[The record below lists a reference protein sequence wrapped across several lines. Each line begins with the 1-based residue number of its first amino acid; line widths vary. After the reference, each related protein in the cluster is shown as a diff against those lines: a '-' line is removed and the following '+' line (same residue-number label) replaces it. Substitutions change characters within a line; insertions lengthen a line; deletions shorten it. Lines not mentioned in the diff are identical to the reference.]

1 MTATP
6 TPVGVAVG
14 SGTERQLKRG
24 IAKIETSSGKLKKG
38 TTSRGATI
46 AALIIAVIWT
56 LPTAGLFI
64 SSFRPANDI
73 KTTGWWTV
81 FANPG
86 FTLDNYANALNSGDS
101 LTLGKAFL
109 NSLVITLP
117 AALIPITIASLAA
130 YAFAWIDFKGRN
142 TMFVLVFALQIVP
155 IQMALVPLLRLFSD
169 GLRIGG
175 LYILPG
181 LGVNGLDGSFAKV
194 WIAHTI
200 FALPLAIFM
209 LHNFISEIPAEVI
222 EAARMDGAGHGQ
234 VFFRIVLP
242 LSMPAIASF
251 GIFQFLWVWNDLLV
265 ATVFT
270 SGQGLP
276 ITKALQDLSG
286 SYGQSWELLTA
297 GAFISI
303 IVPLIVFFA
312 LQRFFVRGLLA
323 GATKG

>member
-24 IAKIETSSGKLKKG
+24 AARIESSSGKLKRG

-46 AALIIAVIWT
+46 AALVIAVVWT

-86 FTLDNYANALNSGDS
+86 FTFDNYVNALNSGDS

-130 YAFAWIDFKGRN
+130 YAFAWIEFKGRN
-142 TMFVLVFALQIVP
+142 TLFVLVFALQIVP

-181 LGVNGLDGSFAKV
+181 LGVNGLDGSYAKV

-209 LHNFISEIPAEVI
+209 LHNFVSEIPAEVI

>member
-1 MTATP
+1 MSATP
-6 TPVGVAVG
+6 TPIGVAVG
-14 SGTERQLKRG
+14 SSTERQLKRG
-24 IAKIETSSGKLKKG
+24 AARIESSSGKLKRG

-46 AALIIAVIWT
+46 AALIIAVVWT

-86 FTLDNYANALNSGDS
+86 FTLDNYVNALNSGDS

-169 GLRIGG
+169 GLRVGG

>member
-1 MTATP
+1 MSATP
-6 TPVGVAVG
+6 TPIGVAVG
-14 SGTERQLKRG
+14 SRTERQLKRG
-24 IAKIETSSGKLKKG
+24 VARIEGSSGKLKRG

-46 AALIIAVIWT
+46 AALIIAVVWT

-86 FTLDNYANALNSGDS
+86 FTFDNYVNALNSGDS

-130 YAFAWIDFKGRN
+130 YAFAWIEFKGRN
-142 TMFVLVFALQIVP
+142 TLFVLVFALQIVP

-181 LGVNGLDGSFAKV
+181 LGVNGLDGSYAKV

>member
-1 MTATP
+1 MSATP
-6 TPVGVAVG
+6 TPIGVAVG

-24 IAKIETSSGKLKKG
+24 AARIESSSGKLKRG

-46 AALIIAVIWT
+46 AALVIAVVWT

-86 FTLDNYANALNSGDS
+86 FTFDNYVNALNSGDS

-130 YAFAWIDFKGRN
+130 YAFAWIEFKGRN
-142 TMFVLVFALQIVP
+142 TLFVLVFALQIVP

-181 LGVNGLDGSFAKV
+181 LGVNGLDGSYAKV

-209 LHNFISEIPAEVI
+209 LHNFVSEIPAEVI

>member
-1 MTATP
+1 MSATP
-6 TPVGVAVG
+6 TPIGVSVG
-14 SGTERQLKRG
+14 SGTESQLKRG
-24 IAKIETSSGKLKKG
+24 VAKIESSSGKLKRG

-46 AALIIAVIWT
+46 AALVIAVVWT

-86 FTLDNYANALNSGDS
+86 FTFDNYVNALNSGDS

-130 YAFAWIDFKGRN
+130 YAFAWIEFKGRN
-142 TMFVLVFALQIVP
+142 TLFVLVFALQIVP

-181 LGVNGLDGSFAKV
+181 LGVNGLDGSYAKV

-209 LHNFISEIPAEVI
+209 LHNFVSEIPAEVI

>member
-1 MTATP
+1 MSVTP
-6 TPVGVAVG
+6 TPIQVPVG
-14 SGTERQLKRG
+14 SGTERQLQRG
-24 IAKIETSSGKLKKG
+24 QSRIERSSGKVRRA
-38 TTSRGATI
+38 TTSRVATI
-46 AALIIAVIWT
+46 AALVIAVVWT

-64 SSFRPANDI
+64 SSFRPAADI

-81 FANPG
+81 FSNPG
-86 FTLDNYANALNSGDS
+86 FTLANYSDALNSGDS

-130 YAFAWIDFKGRN
+130 YAFAWIEFKGRN
-142 TMFVLVFALQIVP
+142 TLFVLVFALQIVP

-169 GLRIGG
+169 GLQIGG

-234 VFFRIVLP
+234 MFFRIVLP
-242 LSMPAIASF
+242 LSVPAIASF

-303 IVPLIVFFA
+303 LVPLVVFFA

>member
-24 IAKIETSSGKLKKG
+24 VAAIEASSGKLKKG

-46 AALIIAVIWT
+46 AALIIAVVWT

-86 FTLDNYANALNSGDS
+86 FTLDNYVNAFNSGDS
-101 LTLGKAFL
+101 LTLGKAFF

-169 GLRIGG
+169 GLRVGG

>member
-6 TPVGVAVG
+6 TPVGVAVPPR
-14 SGTERQLKRG
+14 TESQLKRG
-24 IAKIETSSGKLKKG
+24 VAKIEGSSGKLKKG

-46 AALIIAVIWT
+46 AALIIAVVWT

-64 SSFRPANDI
+64 SSFRPATDI

-86 FTLDNYANALNSGDS
+86 FTLDNYVNALSSGDS

-169 GLRIGG
+169 GLVIGG

>member
-1 MTATP
+1 MSATP
-6 TPVGVAVG
+6 TPIGVAVG
-14 SGTERQLKRG
+14 SSTERQLKRG
-24 IAKIETSSGKLKKG
+24 AARIEGSSGKLKRG

-46 AALIIAVIWT
+46 AALIIAVVWT

-86 FTLDNYANALNSGDS
+86 FTIDNYVNALNSGDS

-130 YAFAWIDFKGRN
+130 YAFAWIEFKGRN
-142 TMFVLVFALQIVP
+142 TLFVLVFALQIVP

-181 LGVNGLDGSFAKV
+181 LGVNGLDGSYAKV